1 MPLSTAD
8 HAKIHNA
15 IETAAA
21 IMREKAVIEQA
32 GYAYVT
38 EEVEAIQRG
47 VEAFHKLDLL
57 TSTHAAR
64 FQNEGRLALVGK
76 AMDVADI
83 LLAREGFQ
91 TLKGQAW
98 TDHDQ
103 AVIKEGLGA
112 FERATAYQ
120 RG

>member
-1 MPLSTAD
+1 MPLSPSA

-21 IMREKAVIEQA
+21 IMREPDVIEQA

-38 EEVEAIQRG
+38 EEAEAIQRG
-47 VEAFHKLDLL
+47 VEAFHRLDLGAK
-57 TSTHAAR
+57 SHAAR
-64 FQNEGRLALVGK
+64 LQDEGRLSLVGR

-83 LLAREGFQ
+83 LLARDGFQ
-91 TLKGQAW
+91 SLKGQAW

-112 FERATAYQ
+112 FQRATAYQ